1 MSYLDAILL
10 GLVQGVAEFL
20 PISSS
25 GHLVILEH
33 LLGLGPEGDASAGPS
48 TDLTALN
55 VALHFGSLMSILVV
69 FRHDLPKVLRD
80 RQLMTAIV
88 VATLPLIPIGL
99 FLKDFVDTQLNTPLV
114 AGCALCVTA
123 ALLLI
128 SQRFTPRETEV
139 SSPAPEAG
147 VPLQPSR
154 TIERD
159 ANSVT
164 WLDALIVGL
173 FQAVALTPGISRSG
187 STIVAG
193 LMRGKSRE
201 TAAKFAFLIAI
212 PAIGGAMVLK
222 AKDLLDAEMSN
233 DLGPIAVGTLVSFVV
248 GIASLSWLLKLITQ
262 RRLHWFGWYCL
273 IAGLVVIT
281 WSSAR
286 S

>member
-33 LLGLGPEGDASAGPS
+33 LLGLGPEGVAGDATAGPS

-69 FRHDLPKVLRD
+69 FRHDLLKVLRD

-128 SQRFTPRETEV
+128 SQRFTPHESGT
-139 SSPAPEAG
+139 SSPAIAAG
-147 VPLQPSR
+147 KPSQESR
-154 TIERD
+154 TTEPDPGR
-159 ANSVT
+159 VT
-164 WLDALIVGL
+164 WIDALIVGL
-173 FQAVALTPGISRSG
+173 FQSRG
-187 STIVAG
+187 AHAG
-193 LMRGKSRE
+193 D
-201 TAAKFAFLIAI
+201 F
-212 PAIGGAMVLK
+212 AIGINDRCRA
-222 AKDLLDAEMSN
+222 DARQES
-233 DLGPIAVGTLVSFVV
+233 
-248 GIASLSWLLKLITQ
+248 
-262 RRLHWFGWYCL
+262 
-273 IAGLVVIT
+273 
-281 WSSAR
+281 
-286 S
+286 